1 MAPPGLSSP
10 APARNTTQGE
20 TGRAETRGETR
31 ICARIFPPPSST
43 PARAVINL
51 NTTFSSQAAA
61 EVGRRVMRDARAKMG
76 GFSFPRYEAGGRRP
90 RRWNFFRVENAHQQ
104 NVKKHRLCETR
115 IHVAK
120 HAPRPRPAR
129 RHPRLLPCLT
139 PSGARRAPAH
149 ARRLRRRRHAAPPQ
163 PECGLRLT
171 SLGRGRKMCPPRD
184 PWTLHHTQGQPG
196 QVPGFVILT
205 VLPGLTYPDIHILT
219 AEHIGKHLLRS
230 TDWQSLSFR
239 MSQLPPV
246 APVPGPFFSHNSPAS
261 FKIH

>member
-20 TGRAETRGETR
+20 TGRAKTRGETP
-31 ICARIFPPPSST
+31 ICARIPPPPVPSST

-76 GFSFPRYEAGGRRP
+76 GFRFPRYEAGGRRP

-120 HAPRPRPAR
+120 HATRPRPAR
-129 RHPRLLPCLT
+129 RHPRLLPRLT

-163 PECGLRLT
+163 PEYGLRLT
-171 SLGRGRKMCPPRD
+171 SLGRGRKMSPPRD
-184 PWTLHHTQGQPG
+184 PWTLHHTQGQP
-196 QVPGFVILT
+196 
-205 VLPGLTYPDIHILT
+205 
-219 AEHIGKHLLRS
+219 AKC
-230 TDWQSLSFR
+230 
-239 MSQLPPV
+239 
-246 APVPGPFFSHNSPAS
+246 PAS
-261 FKIH
+261 